1 MGQGGQARGESM
13 WGREVTGWKRAI
25 QGFRSTDAEANKPAE
40 INHAVDLLF
49 EVQVGISSKLM
60 EIQA

>member
-13 WGREVTGWKRAI
+13 RGAGDRWKRAI
-25 QGFRSTDAEANKPAE
+25 QGFRNTYAEADKPAE
-40 INHAVDLLF
+40 IHHAVDLLF
-49 EVQVGISSKLM
+49 EVQVGISSKLI